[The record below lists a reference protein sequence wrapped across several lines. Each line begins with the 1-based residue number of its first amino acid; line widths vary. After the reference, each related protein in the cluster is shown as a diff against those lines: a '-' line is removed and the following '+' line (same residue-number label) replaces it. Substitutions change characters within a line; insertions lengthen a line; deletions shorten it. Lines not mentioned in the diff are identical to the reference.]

1 MAASLALALAGM
13 STVDVADLQT
23 RLDRCA
29 AAARQVDLD
38 AVLVSPGP
46 DLRYLTG
53 YDAIPLERLT
63 CLVLSAAGPR
73 IVVPA
78 LEVPAALASPL
89 AHLGVEVVAWQETD
103 DPFALTASLLPVT
116 GTVAVDDHM
125 WASKVLALRDA
136 MPGVHQVAAGPVI
149 QELRMRKSE
158 TEIQALVRAGRAIDA
173 VHAQVAGLLRPGRT
187 EREVGADIADAILAA
202 GHATVDFV
210 IVASGPNGASPH
222 HELSDRVLAA
232 GDTIV
237 VDIGGTMPDGYCSDS
252 TRMYSLGQPSAQAHD
267 EFEVLRL
274 AQQAAVDSV
283 RPGMTCEQV
292 DAVARDH
299 LSSAGLAE
307 FFIHRTGHGIG
318 LETHEEPYI
327 IAGNTRVLEP
337 GMAFSIEPGV
347 YRAGSHGARIED
359 IVICTPQG
367 HLNCNNR
374 PHELVVVDI

>member
-1 MAASLALALAGM
+1 MT
-13 STVDVADLQT
+13 TVDVADLTDRLQRCT
-23 RLDRCA
+23 RA
-29 AAARQVDLD
+29 VQEAGLD

-63 CLVLSAAGPR
+63 CLVLPASGAAKV
-73 IVVPA
+73 VVPG

-89 AHLGVEVVAWQETD
+89 AQLDVEIVSWQETD
-103 DPFALTASLLPVT
+103 DPFALTASLLPAARS
-116 GTVAVDDHM
+116 VAVDDHM

-136 MPGVHQVAAGPVI
+136 IPGAHQVAAGPVI
-149 QELRMRKSE
+149 QELRMRKSAA
-158 TEIQALVRAGRAIDA
+158 EIEALIRAGAAIDA
-173 VHAQVAGLLRPGRT
+173 VHEQVAGFLRPGRT
-187 EREVGADIADAILAA
+187 EREVGADIADAIIAA

-222 HELSDRVLAA
+222 HELSDRIIGA
-232 GDTIV
+232 GETVV

-252 TRMYSLGQPSAQAHD
+252 TRMYAVGEPSAQARA

-274 AQQAAVDSV
+274 AQAAAVESV
-283 RPGMTCEQV
+283 RPGMTCEAV
-292 DAVARDH
+292 DAVARDY
-299 LSSAGLAE
+299 LSQAGLGE
-307 FFIHRTGHGIG
+307 YFIHRTGHGIG

-327 IAGNTRVLEP
+327 IAGNTRPLEP

-359 IVICTPQG
+359 IVVCTPDG
-367 HLNCNNR
+367 YVNCNNR
-374 PHELVVVDI
+374 PHELIMVDI